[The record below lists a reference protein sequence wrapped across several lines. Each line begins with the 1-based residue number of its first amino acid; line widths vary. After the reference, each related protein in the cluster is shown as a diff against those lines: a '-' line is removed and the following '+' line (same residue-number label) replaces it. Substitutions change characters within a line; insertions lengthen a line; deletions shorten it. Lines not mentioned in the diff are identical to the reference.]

1 MLRFLL
7 LLFQAIFAVGL
18 LACRLGALLGALLG
32 RALVAGVMAL
42 RRNVATRRSSPPPP
56 TAFDPVIP
64 TRDGANNGASRDPA
78 FTPRPLRARP
88 RRRR

>member
-7 LLFQAIFAVGL
+7 LLFRAIFAAGL
-18 LACRLGALLGALLG
+18 LACRLGALVGALLG
-32 RALVAGVMAL
+32 RALVAGVIAL
-42 RRNVATRRSSPPPP
+42 WRKGATRLRSPSP

-64 TRDGANNGASRDPA
+64 TRDGASNGASGGPA

-88 RRRR
+88 RRQR